1 MWQYRSGK
9 NLWRRNKYL
18 GLFRPGNGREA
29 VGKLLVN
36 DHKFTNIEE
45 VNCHVYVW
53 VKSVGVTR
61 DKSQSP
67 FAACQFLPHRLYL
80 CTTLTSVFEL
90 DSLLLCEAR
99 DSENIDVQT

>member
-1 MWQYRSGK
+1 M
-9 NLWRRNKYL
+9 

-36 DHKFTNIEE
+36 DRKFTNIEE

-67 FAACQFLPHRLYL
+67 LAAC
-80 CTTLTSVFEL
+80 
-90 DSLLLCEAR
+90 
-99 DSENIDVQT
+99 